1 MDVVQLTD
9 ETGATYYDLAGGDHL
24 EARKA
29 SVKDFDKLP
38 PKVQQGWIETEE
50 VAGDAITG
58 LEGVDAITAYL
69 KENKRRTQR
78 SDAARRELIVQTL
91 SVSLEE
97 AEKEVHVVGG
107 SSKKLDLVAAMRETL
122 GVSCER
128 LQDWCASIESPG
140 VVKLRRPASAAAARA
155 STAPQCEPRTA
166 RF

>member
-9 ETGATYYDLAGGDHL
+9 ETGATYYDLASGDHL

-38 PKVQQGWIETEE
+38 PKVQQGWIETWTEE

-58 LEGVDAITAYL
+58 LEGVAAITAYL

-107 SSKKLDLVAAMRETL
+107 SAKKLDLVAAMRETL
-122 GVSCER
+122 GVSYQR

-140 VVKLRRPASAAAARA
+140 VVKLIEKRAKDAAAETKNRGTA
-155 STAPQCEPRTA
+155 ST
-166 RF
+166 